1 MLNTQIIYQ
10 NGAAHED
17 GMECYYIPD
26 GESYF
31 EDILFNEFISELK
44 DYIQNEMNP
53 IKAEVDSRLH
63 LHITEGE
70 SKPVA
75 DFSCWNCNQEYISID
90 DELYPYGHCIDCGEE
105 NEILTCVRCGGIYS
119 CDEGAEDLCGYC

>member
-1 MLNTQIIYQ
+1 
-10 NGAAHED
+10 
-17 GMECYYIPD
+17 MECYYIPD

-75 DFSCWNCNQEYISID
+75 DFPCWNCNQEYISID
-90 DELYPYGHCIDCGEE
+90 DELYPYPFKSKCKQK
-105 NEILTCVRCGGIYS
+105 
-119 CDEGAEDLCGYC
+119 